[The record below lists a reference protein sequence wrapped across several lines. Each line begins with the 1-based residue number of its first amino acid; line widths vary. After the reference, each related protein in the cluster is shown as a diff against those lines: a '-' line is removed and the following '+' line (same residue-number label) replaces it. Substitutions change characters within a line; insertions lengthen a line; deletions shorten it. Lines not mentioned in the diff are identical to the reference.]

1 MADHSAEIAK
11 LESLLNA
18 GATSMSVDGQQISI
32 DLDSV
37 RRRLADLK
45 AEDDCTQTN
54 NKRVRSAKISLGGA
68 W

>member
-1 MADHSAEIAK
+1 M
-11 LESLLNA
+11 NA

-54 NKRVRSAKISLGGA
+54 NKRVRSAKIGLGGA